1 MGASE
6 AGWRGFGSLRA
17 QDGTGT
23 CDASDGYKSCS
34 YRPVLYTGVPLEANK
49 PLRVLIAEN
58 HRDLSDV
65 MSQLIDTEPD
75 MQCVGQVSNATE
87 VLSAARDASADVLIL
102 DLMLQG
108 GSGLPL
114 VEQLTSALPA
124 LRVIIFSG
132 LANSEEVAR
141 EVQRRGAAAFI
152 TKGCDFQVLL
162 DALRPNPTPR
172 MAGKS
177 TEPRKNPRR
186 LSAARIAVRPS

>member
-1 MGASE
+1 MIETAW
-6 AGWRGFGSLRA
+6 ARHGWRGGRISPRNETCSKPISAVERLP
-17 QDGTGT
+17 TGI
-23 CDASDGYKSCS
+23 A
-34 YRPVLYTGVPLEANK
+34 LEATK

-75 MQCVGQVSNATE
+75 MQCVGQVSDATE
-87 VLSAARDASADVLIL
+87 VIAAARDASADVLIL

-114 VEQLTSALPA
+114 VEELTNAMPE

-141 EVQRRGAAAFI
+141 EVKRRGAAAFV

-162 DALRPNPTPR
+162 DALRPSQAPR
-172 MAGKS
+172 LAG
-177 TEPRKNPRR
+177 
-186 LSAARIAVRPS
+186 

>member
-1 MGASE
+1 MLGRAGMHSGNTLGA
-6 AGWRGFGSLRA
+6 
-17 QDGTGT
+17 T
-23 CDASDGYKSCS
+23 
-34 YRPVLYTGVPLEANK
+34 K

-75 MQCVGQVSNATE
+75 MECVGQVSDATE

-114 VEQLTSALPA
+114 VEELTNAMPA

-141 EVQRRGAAAFI
+141 EVKRRGAAAFV

-162 DALRPNPTPR
+162 DALRPNQVPR
-172 MAGKS
+172 LAG
-177 TEPRKNPRR
+177 
-186 LSAARIAVRPS
+186 

>member
-1 MGASE
+1 MHSGNTLGA
-6 AGWRGFGSLRA
+6 
-17 QDGTGT
+17 T
-23 CDASDGYKSCS
+23 
-34 YRPVLYTGVPLEANK
+34 K

-75 MQCVGQVSNATE
+75 MECVGQVSDATE

-114 VEQLTSALPA
+114 VEELTNAMPA

-141 EVQRRGAAAFI
+141 EVKRRGAAAFV

-162 DALRPNPTPR
+162 DALRPNQVPR
-172 MAGKS
+172 LAG
-177 TEPRKNPRR
+177 
-186 LSAARIAVRPS
+186 